1 MVTCR
6 PAIGSRPVTTIRE
19 AFYADWPYIF
29 PFYASIV
36 AAGKTYAFPE
46 DQTLE
51 EARPWWMEQQPGR
64 TVVACEADAILG
76 SAKMGPNRPG
86 RGSQVATASFMV
98 EPGAPGTRRRP

>member
-19 AFYADWPYIF
+19 AFYADWPYIL